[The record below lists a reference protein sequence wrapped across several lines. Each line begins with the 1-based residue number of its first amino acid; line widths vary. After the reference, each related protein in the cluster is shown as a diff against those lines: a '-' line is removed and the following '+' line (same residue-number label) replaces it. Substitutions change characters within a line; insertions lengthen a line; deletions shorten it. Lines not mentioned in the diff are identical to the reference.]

1 MELWNTLKNSHF
13 EIYNTNNLKFELYV
27 VYAEIDGRTRL
38 YNLLVKRYKK
48 SNKGYGPVEL
58 SIVNTDAD
66 ISAHFLDNNG
76 EEDMNHDKIKVNE
89 TQENLKANAHENQDI
104 ITGRKRNISYTE
116 KRDGPAIQRM
126 WWSSDD
132 GKILGMGKKLQNPD
146 NRTLRLYPS
155 TDKGKTNELLKW
167 LNNKT
172 NETSSKDMIS
182 LIMGDFNSVVNPKL
196 DRIDSLEKTKNT
208 SRGKLNSVIYK
219 NYQGCYRICNDQK
232 PGFTHSVKRNRELHP
247 TSRLDYIWINSGSI
261 ENLIDTKVFD
271 TELESMS
278 DYNVVISLI
287 NTRKWCLKKR
297 EVIFIKQLLNANP
310 QKCIP
315 WQQIRGKPAR
325 GRESRWYEEI
335 KREITNRGIN
345 LYREADINPFNTLF
359 NITHE
364 ELKKRQLIITSKDSS
379 HN

>member
-1 MELWNTLKNSHF
+1 MPIS
-13 EIYNTNNLKFELYV
+13 
-27 VYAEIDGRTRL
+27 VYRQGQ
-38 YNLLVKRYKK
+38 
-48 SNKGYGPVEL
+48 
-58 SIVNTDAD
+58 
-66 ISAHFLDNNG
+66 
-76 EEDMNHDKIKVNE
+76 NE
-89 TQENLKANAHENQDI
+89 RVI
-104 ITGRKRNISYTE
+104 
-116 KRDGPAIQRM
+116 
-126 WWSSDD
+126 
-132 GKILGMGKKLQNPD
+132 
-146 NRTLRLYPS
+146 
-155 TDKGKTNELLKW
+155 KW

-247 TSRLDYIWINSGSI
+247 TSCLDYIWINSSFI

-278 DYNVVISLI
+278 DHNV
-287 NTRKWCLKKR
+287 
-297 EVIFIKQLLNANP
+297 
-310 QKCIP
+310 
-315 WQQIRGKPAR
+315 IRGKPAR
-325 GRESRWYEEI
+325 GREPRWYEEI

-364 ELKKRQLIITSKDSS
+364 ELKRRQLIITSKDSS
-379 HN
+379 HNQSLLFHM